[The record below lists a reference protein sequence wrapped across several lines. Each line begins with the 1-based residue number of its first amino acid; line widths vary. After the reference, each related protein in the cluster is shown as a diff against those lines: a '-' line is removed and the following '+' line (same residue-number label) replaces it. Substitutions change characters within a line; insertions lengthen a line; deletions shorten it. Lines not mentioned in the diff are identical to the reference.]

1 MVHGN
6 TTVRRDDMVR
16 ATTTTI
22 SHQSGDHRLE
32 QVRGCAC
39 APVLLHLTRKLAAQN
54 EVLRAFQP
62 CPAFGQTGH

>member
-22 SHQSGDHRLE
+22 STNPAIIDLSRFGVH
-32 QVRGCAC
+32 VRAGTAFI
-39 APVLLHLTRKLAAQN
+39 LTRKLAAQN

-62 CPAFGQTGH
+62 CPAFGQTGR